1 MLSFSND
8 ALWQDNEVRFDA
20 PHCDLMLRNGEKLFK
35 LVENVEDV
43 KGNNGEKGK
52 LYITNLRLFWIA
64 KSARRNSL
72 SIGFSCIINISN
84 KNVNSKAFGKSLAA
98 VVLTK
103 FCGTRYEFIF
113 TEYGVGGSKLMEY
126 ITTVYKLYDS
136 TRIYRELRVRGAF
149 MKGNSLVLLPLETL
163 FDEVEGVWNLSSDQ
177 GNLGKLMLTSIRL
190 VWTSIMNE
198 NFNISVPFLQIQ
210 MVATRNSKFGEA
222 LVVQTTRKAGSYL
235 LGFRI
240 DPPESLHN
248 TVKQLGSLHNIYMK
262 SPNFGIAIS
271 RAKDEV
277 RLSICKHEIH
287 I

>member
-1 MLSFSND
+1 MST
-8 ALWQDNEVRFDA
+8 Q
-20 PHCDLMLRNGEKLFK
+20 
-35 LVENVEDV
+35 
-43 KGNNGEKGK
+43 
-52 LYITNLRLFWIA
+52 
-64 KSARRNSL
+64 
-72 SIGFSCIINISN
+72 
-84 KNVNSKAFGKSLAA
+84 
-98 VVLTK
+98 
-103 FCGTRYEFIF
+103 
-113 TEYGVGGSKLMEY
+113 
-126 ITTVYKLYDS
+126 LYDS

-277 RLSICKHEIH
+277 KNMNEDIDDYKGRTTRDHSDILSAYLADGTKQTDREPVYNEDLGLAIERLPEKYTISDLWKVIPRKKIQ
-287 I
+287 

>member
-1 MLSFSND
+1 
-8 ALWQDNEVRFDA
+8 
-20 PHCDLMLRNGEKLFK
+20 MLRNGEKLFK

-72 SIGFSCIINISN
+72 CM
-84 KNVNSKAFGKSLAA
+84 KAFGKSLAA

-113 TEYGVGGSKLMEY
+113 TEYGVGGSKLME
-126 ITTVYKLYDS
+126 LYDS

-198 NFNISVPFLQIQ
+198 NFNISVPFLQI
-210 MVATRNSKFGEA
+210 
-222 LVVQTTRKAGSYL
+222 AGSYL

-240 DPPESLHN
+240 DPPERLHN

-262 SPNFGIAIS
+262 SLNFGIAIS
-271 RAKDEV
+271 RAKDEGIFNFRIRV
-277 RLSICKHEIH
+277 RSNPVLS
-287 I
+287 